1 MYKIQD
7 PAPRSYWLHFSEK
20 TGDTLPHILR
30 LLCAGHVERISEGI
44 GGWKF
49 RDIHE
54 VTRLVF
60 VLFEHMNELH
70 DRLGLP
76 DRTLAF
82 ENLGLPGEVAE
93 NVFIDP
99 SVGMSEDIR

>member
-1 MYKIQD
+1 M
-7 PAPRSYWLHFSEK
+7 
-20 TGDTLPHILR
+20 
-30 LLCAGHVERISEGI
+30 
-44 GGWKF
+44 
-49 RDIHE
+49 
-54 VTRLVF
+54 F